1 MAALKNRLLAH
12 FSPPE
17 NHQTPFIRRVGC
29 SKENDL
35 MTHMENESLGK
46 FDGLL
51 EELGGGKQVSTWER
65 MRHSPGAM
73 IGLALIVLLLLMALM
88 ADKIAP
94 QGIDDQSLLMALQP
108 PSREFPLGTDEFG
121 RDILSRI
128 IYGSRVS
135 LQVGITTTA
144 VAAFLG
150 ITLGALAGYYGGW
163 LDYVIQ
169 ALVDISWAFP
179 TVLMAIFLV
188 AVLGHGLTNLMIAVG
203 VVYWG
208 AFARVVRGQVLSM
221 REWEFV
227 LAARAA
233 GANDIHILLQ
243 HILPNIISPVIV
255 MGTLLMGDAILI
267 ESTLSFLGLGAQP
280 PTPSWGS
287 ILASGRAYLSI
298 APWVTT
304 FPGIAIMLT
313 VLGFNLLGDGLRDA
327 LDPRLKNV

>member
-1 MAALKNRLLAH
+1 
-12 FSPPE
+12 
-17 NHQTPFIRRVGC
+17 
-29 SKENDL
+29 
-35 MTHMENESLGK
+35 MTQIVNEPIDKL
-46 FDGLL
+46 DNPL

-73 IGLALIVLLLLMALM
+73 IGLALIVLLLLMALT
-88 ADKIAP
+88 ANKIAP
-94 QGIDDQSLLMALQP
+94 QGIDDQSLLMALQS
-108 PSREFPLGTDEFG
+108 PSKEFPLGTDEFG

-128 IYGSRVS
+128 IFGSRVS

-287 ILASGRAYLSI
+287 ILSSGRAYLSI

-327 LDPRLKNV
+327 LDPRLKNI